1 MIESASSA
9 FLIKDPT
16 LKDLSSAFRESN
28 TVVENIKCFVR
39 CRPLNDKERD
49 LGVGCLKINEDSN
62 SILVENKTESKN
74 FENKPF
80 IMDSVFSEGID
91 QDEIFSRVAVPVLKG
106 FLQGFNCTIFAYG
119 QTGAGKTHTMMGPL
133 EAIFDQSS
141 TKHGLIPRIL
151 HYIFNEN
158 SFEIKTVLKETSKGE
173 IKDVNDIVNLKIDI
187 KCSCLEIYQEQIID
201 LLNSSSATAEEA
213 SKLKIM
219 EDSKRGMFIDGLT
232 EMPVKS
238 DKAAKEII
246 MLGLKNRHV
255 AATNMNAES
264 SRSHLIFT
272 IFMNLSYTQD
282 ESIITR
288 SSRLHLIDLAGSERQ
303 KATKAVGE
311 RIKEAGMINKS
322 LSTLGNVINALCE
335 MSEGKTKYVPFR
347 DSKLTYFL
355 KDSLGG
361 NAKTT
366 IIANISQSVIQ
377 LQETLST
384 LKFVQRAKMIK
395 NKAVINENV
404 NDTVKILQFE
414 IKKLKEELNSV
425 YNSGMNNKLVRSSI
439 ASFICQICKNS
450 QNESD
455 MKNPINGI
463 DLSSSELNSP
473 TSNFVSEHLQNNM
486 NIILSK
492 IENLFSY
499 ENTLI
504 QKFRLIDPV
513 ASSSIENFF
522 HAKEIYE
529 SDFTKLIED
538 LKKKLKQ
545 LNNMITFKEILLNE
559 IKEELNKFK
568 KDDLI
573 NNLFVEKINSFID
586 ELLQFKSDFEVNDL
600 LSLTKLKEEN
610 RQLKNEI
617 EAMRNLKEYYQ
628 SKDQNNSLN
637 MSTSSTSSL
646 SNKKTASNN
655 KVNDFYDKQNME
667 KINKIVNEFIES
679 NKTIKL
685 FFQENFGMKTPSPY
699 DDLPFEEESPRFTLI
714 SKKEYEKIN
723 FQLEE
728 LKINEENNLK
738 IIDELQSETFLLNME
753 LAKFKEGLNIGIS
766 EELHHDLQH
775 DKDGP
780 VRIIDIKTSEFG
792 DMEHDVLDSAEENLN
807 ENKKN
812 SIVRESIISQASQT
826 SNNHSPKN
834 ENRVKNG
841 SLHEIIF
848 STPLN
853 NIVPANSLNNFPET
867 EDKNSHTFLKNLR
880 KSLLNSPNKSLMRS
894 SLLYSANQNNAH
906 SHRNSSVNTLT
917 RENLE
922 LVRLKEKLDDAL
934 INLEEKNLEVND
946 KSAKIEELN
955 ITLDLLKQEI
965 DNLNMQINQLKEE
978 NETLFDSN
986 NLYLSDLQELNDKLN
1001 LMANLMNENLE
1012 VNESLK
1018 SIETL
1023 SEEMFKTY
1031 VEDMDKCHKISLIFS
1046 KLKNDNIK
1054 LKSSILK
1061 LKLTEDENSRLKFEN
1076 EKIATE
1082 KLQEVVSSKEE
1093 YDKIKQ
1099 ILNIF
1104 NNNQIICMDVFSH
1117 NISERLEFTSSKLK
1131 KIENILTQI
1140 KGENLSLKIELDH
1153 HKTENMKF
1161 RSKIKEI
1168 YGENY
1173 DPNNFLNFSQNDP
1186 NSKFFNWDKM
1196 KLNKI
1201 ERKILEL
1208 KEEKKSL
1215 KADICLLQ
1223 ADFNKGLSEYA
1234 LNNKIELLMRVKAE
1248 NYNLKMQMIEIKKKN
1263 DILEKSLSKLQEM
1276 TEHTGVV
1283 YNPLNNTNEQSI
1295 SSSNTHISNFANF
1308 EEIVKI
1314 KREHKELIDK
1324 INDLDIK
1331 FTISRE
1337 NRGNKFAKAMEILK
1351 QAQEFI
1357 DSNKFL
1363 INSKFKD
1370 DEFSMINS
1378 TMLLNKSLMLA
1389 SNKNVNSSTN
1399 VLQKDN
1405 SYPALKSSLDK
1416 INKIVQIQNGSTTST
1431 SIKNNQLN
1439 FVHKTPVSKKLSG
1452 SLPGSEGNG
1461 KELDNPLSKSFIKDS
1476 SFNIGS
1482 ISSNNLSY
1490 KPSLKKTVADKVKLK
1505 NISKSPINKSYNGKV
1520 GNSGRLVPSSNNF
1533 TLNNNI

>member
-39 CRPLNDKERD
+39 CRPLNDKEKD

-80 IMDSVFSEGID
+80 IMDSVFSEGIEQD
-91 QDEIFSRVAVPVLKG
+91 QIFSRVAIPVLKG

-133 EAIFDQSS
+133 DAIFDQTSS
-141 TKHGLIPRIL
+141 KHGIIPRIL
-151 HYIFNEN
+151 QYIFNEN
-158 SFEIKTVLKETSKGE
+158 SLEIKTVLKETSKGE
-173 IKDVNDIVNLKIDI
+173 IKDLNDIVNLKIDI

-238 DKAAKEII
+238 DRAAKEII

-282 ESIITR
+282 DSIITR

-414 IKKLKEELNSV
+414 IKKLKEELNSF
-425 YNSGMNNKLVRSSI
+425 YMSGANNKLTRSSI
-439 ASFICQICKNS
+439 SSYICQICKNTFS
-450 QNESD
+450 QNDYEI
-455 MKNPINGI
+455 KNSINEIDPINSG
-463 DLSSSELNSP
+463 LNSSSINY
-473 TSNFVSEHLQNNM
+473 TSEILQNNM

-492 IENLFSY
+492 IQNLFSY

-504 QKFRLIDPV
+504 EKFRLMDPL

-522 HAKEIYE
+522 HSKEIYE
-529 SDFTKLIED
+529 TDYTVLIKD
-538 LKKKLKQ
+538 LEKKLKQ
-545 LNNMITFKEILLNE
+545 FINMIKFKENILIE
-559 IKEELNKFK
+559 IREEINKFK

-573 NNLFVEKINSFID
+573 NNLFIEKINSFID

-610 RQLKNEI
+610 RQLKKEI
-617 EAMRNLKEYYQ
+617 EAMKYLKEYYQ
-628 SKDQNNSLN
+628 SKDMNTSLN
-637 MSTSSTSSL
+637 VSTSSSSSI

-655 KVNDFYDKQNME
+655 SSNKANDFYDKQNME

-679 NKTIKL
+679 NKSIKL
-685 FFQENFGMKTPSPY
+685 FFQENFALKTPTAY
-699 DDLPFEEESPRFTLI
+699 DDSAFEDESPKFTLI

-753 LAKFKEGLNIGIS
+753 LAKFKEGMQIGIS
-766 EELHHDLQH
+766 EQLHNDLH
-775 DKDGP
+775 NDKDGP
-780 VRIIDIKTSEFG
+780 VRIIDIKTSEFEEFG
-792 DMEHDVLDSAEENLN
+792 DIENDAVGSPSKNLID
-807 ENKKN
+807 NKKN
-812 SIVRESIISQASQT
+812 SIAMDSIISRVSQI
-826 SNNHSPKN
+826 SNTISPKN
-834 ENRVKNG
+834 ENARKSG
-841 SLHEIIF
+841 SNIPEIRF
-848 STPLN
+848 STPIN
-853 NIVPANSLNNFPET
+853 NIEPASGTCQNNIAESS
-867 EDKNSHTFLKNLR
+867 DDNNSHTFLKNLR
-880 KSLLNSPNKSLMRS
+880 KSLLNSPNKSFMRS

-906 SHRNSSVNTLT
+906 SHRNSSINTLT

-922 LVRLKEKLDDAL
+922 LVRLKERLDDAL
-934 INLEEKNLEVND
+934 INLEEKNLEVD
-946 KSAKIEELN
+946 TKSGTIEELN
-955 ITLDLLKQEI
+955 SKILSLKEEIEDLYI
-965 DNLNMQINQLKEE
+965 QINQMKEE

-986 NLYLSDLQELNDKLN
+986 NLYLSDLQELNDRLN
-1001 LMANLMNENLE
+1001 KMTNFVNENLE
-1012 VNESLK
+1012 VEEYLNK
-1018 SIETL
+1018 IEIL
-1023 SEEMFKTY
+1023 SEEMYKAY
-1031 VEDMDKCHKISLIFS
+1031 VEDMNKCYTISQIFS

-1061 LKLTEDENSRLKFEN
+1061 LKLTEDENSKLKFEN
-1076 EKIATE
+1076 EKITSE
-1082 KLQEVVSSKEE
+1082 KIQEVESSKEE
-1093 YDKIKQ
+1093 YVKINH
-1099 ILNIF
+1099 ILNVF
-1104 NNNQIICMDVFSH
+1104 NNNQIISMDLFSH
-1117 NISERLEFTSSKLK
+1117 NISQRLEFTSSKLK
-1131 KIENILTQI
+1131 RVENILTNI

-1153 HKTENMKF
+1153 HKTENLKF

-1173 DPNNFLNFSQNDP
+1173 NPDNFLNFSQNDP

-1201 ERKILEL
+1201 ERRILEL

-1215 KADICLLQ
+1215 KADIYLLQ
-1223 ADFNKGLSEYA
+1223 ADFNKGLSEYS

-1263 DILEKSLSKLQEM
+1263 DILEKNLSKLQEM
-1276 TEHTGVV
+1276 TDHTGIV
-1283 YNPLNNTNEQSI
+1283 YNPLNNTNEQSM
-1295 SSSNTHISNFANF
+1295 SSNNSHLSNFANF

-1324 INDLDIK
+1324 ISDLDLK
-1331 FTISRE
+1331 YSVSRE

-1357 DSNKFL
+1357 ESNKFL
-1363 INSKFKD
+1363 VNSKFKD
-1370 DEFSMINS
+1370 DDFTMINS
-1378 TMLLNKSLMLA
+1378 AMIINKSQAFLK
-1389 SNKNVNSSTN
+1389 NKNVNISTSG
-1399 VLQKDN
+1399 LHKDH
-1405 SYPALKSSLDK
+1405 SFHALKSSLDK
-1416 INKIVQIQNGSTTST
+1416 INNVVKVQNGSTIS
-1431 SIKNNQLN
+1431 SKNNQSN
-1439 FVHKTPVSKKLSG
+1439 FANKTPASKKLSS
-1452 SLPGSEGNG
+1452 SLPGSDGNG
-1461 KELDNPLSKSFIKDS
+1461 KEIENPLSKSFIKDS
-1476 SFNIGS
+1476 SFNLGS
-1482 ISSNNLSY
+1482 ISSNNLGS
-1490 KPSLKKTVADKVKLK
+1490 KPPLKKNVPDNAKIK
-1505 NISKSPINKSYNGKV
+1505 NFSKSPLNKSQN
-1520 GNSGRLVPSSNNF
+1520 GNSG
-1533 TLNNNI
+1533 